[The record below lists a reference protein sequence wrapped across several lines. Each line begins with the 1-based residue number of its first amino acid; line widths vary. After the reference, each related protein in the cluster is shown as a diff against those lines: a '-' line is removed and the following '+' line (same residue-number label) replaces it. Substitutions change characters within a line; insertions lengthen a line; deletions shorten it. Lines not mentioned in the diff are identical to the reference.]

1 MLPPVGLVFDNNNC
15 VISSVLLVLCNK
27 RLRNYVYCMSRVL
40 WTHLEHSHLISIY
53 IVAHCTYLRDSVII
67 KNCSS
72 LKCCLCAV
80 RAVRFNYS
88 AVPEDRDLRTAWPST
103 KELQNLLTSWQA
115 TSGVMVLP
123 E

>member
-1 MLPPVGLVFDNNNC
+1 M
-15 VISSVLLVLCNK
+15 CNK

-53 IVAHCTYLRDSVII
+53 IVAHCTFLRDSLII

-72 LKCCLCAV
+72 LKCCLCVV

-88 AVPEDRDLRTAWPST
+88 AVPEDGVLRTFSLLEKIDKQILRDT
-103 KELQNLLTSWQA
+103 NSKE
-115 TSGVMVLP
+115 
-123 E
+123 EY